1 MKNIL
6 VAVGLTM
13 TLGMACSTEEETTD
27 TSSDVI
33 NEQVDDNYPCTREV
47 EAVLTF
53 WDVTCWSAQ
62 IVCDGKQVAVNGRE
76 EGTTMGICDIGPES
90 CDAPGVHTFNYT
102 FEYAGGECE
111 YCSHSEDIDVCV
123 PVEDTCD
130 KQVVELTASGSEE
143 GGVHP
148 MTCCPDD
155 PDCV

>member
-62 IVCDGKQVAVNGRE
+62 ILCDGKQVPKA
-76 EGTTMGICDIGPES
+76 IS
-90 CDAPGVHTFNYT
+90 
-102 FEYAGGECE
+102 
-111 YCSHSEDIDVCV
+111 
-123 PVEDTCD
+123 TCWA
-130 KQVVELTASGSEE
+130 LRSTN
-143 GGVHP
+143 
-148 MTCCPDD
+148 C
-155 PDCV
+155 